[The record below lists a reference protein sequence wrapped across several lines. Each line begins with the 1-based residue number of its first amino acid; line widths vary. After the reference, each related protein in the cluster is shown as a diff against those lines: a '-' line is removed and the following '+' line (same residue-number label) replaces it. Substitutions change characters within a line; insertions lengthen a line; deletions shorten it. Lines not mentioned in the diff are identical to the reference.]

1 MQGGQA
7 FLPVRERGAF
17 KRIAL
22 GIFFFLLDLA
32 VLYYGNQ
39 YLGHVAER
47 LKNRDFGPMLFGSVF
62 GVLVHGSQVFLL
74 IISWVLAGGG
84 TGYYFKRAG
93 LAVGLALSSVGIGL
107 TGAVLPMLST
117 RLVYF
122 FPLGLTVTVLTAV
135 LFQLLTL
142 QVENWVDRATAMLL
156 WVYSFQSLELLP
168 AFPTNTQ
175 ALSSLFQ
182 SMYSSNEEVV
192 IASMAGTGLFL
203 SFLAGALISTW
214 LLTSYSIRL
223 GQVRRIWEM
232 ESRQAARD
240 EAAAFQEVNMLD
252 MRSLVHDLKNP
263 LAVIKGMTLMLKS
276 GVDDPTSEKAEIML
290 KATNYME
297 RMIGEILHEDE
308 RHAVRAGPFFD
319 NLERH
324 IRPFPWGGHVG
335 ITLAPGVEDLSLTL
349 NEIRFTRVLYNILDN
364 AWRANRTAGTQDIE
378 LRVERNGWFLEIEIL
393 DNGPGYTDKG
403 PNYRKSGWG
412 STGLGLAFA
421 RKIVAAHGGHLTLSK
436 RRDGKSGARALVDLP
451 LADESP
457 ARSTVDQD
465 GTV

>member
-1 MQGGQA
+1 MQGDQA

-17 KRIAL
+17 KWITW
-22 GIFFFLLDLA
+22 GIFFFLLDL
-32 VLYYGNQ
+32 VLLYYGNQ
-39 YLGHVAER
+39 YLSHVAER
-47 LKNRDFGPMLFGSVF
+47 LKNRDFGTMLFGSVF

-74 IISWVLAGGG
+74 IISWVLAGRG
-84 TGYYFKRAG
+84 TGRHVKWGG

-107 TGAVLPMLST
+107 TGAALPTLST
-117 RLVYF
+117 RLVYS
-122 FPLGLTVTVLTAV
+122 FPLGLAIAVLMAV

-142 QVENWVDRATAMLL
+142 RVENWVDQATAMLL

-168 AFPTNTQ
+168 SFPTNAQ

-182 SMYSSNEEVV
+182 SIYGSNEEVIV
-192 IASMAGTGLFL
+192 ASVAGTGLFL

-240 EAAAFQEVNMLD
+240 EATAFQEVNTLD

-263 LAVIKGMTLMLKS
+263 LAVIKGMTLMIKN
-276 GVDDPTSEKAEIML
+276 GADEPTLEKAEIML
-290 KATNYME
+290 KATHYME
-297 RMIGEILHEDE
+297 QMIGEILHEDK

-324 IRPFPWGGHVG
+324 IHPFPWGEHVEM
-335 ITLAPGVEDLSLTL
+335 TLAEGVENLSLTL

-364 AWRANRTAGTQDIE
+364 AWRANRTAGTQKIE
-378 LRVERNGWFLEIEIL
+378 LRVQRNRRFLEIEIL
-393 DNGPGYTDKG
+393 DNGPGYPPDKG
-403 PNYRKSGWG
+403 PRPRKSGWG

-421 RKIVAAHGGHLTLSK
+421 RKTVAAHGGRLTLSK
-436 RRDGKSGARALVDLP
+436 RGDGKSGVRALVELP
-451 LADESP
+451 LADESADDP
-457 ARSTVDQD
+457 
-465 GTV
+465 

>member
-1 MQGGQA
+1 MEGSQT

-17 KRIAL
+17 KRIAW
-22 GIFFFLLDLA
+22 GILFFMLDLV

-47 LKNRDFGPMLFGSVF
+47 LQNRDFGPMLFSSAF
-62 GVLVHGSQVFLL
+62 RVLVHGFQVFLL
-74 IISWVLAGGG
+74 IISWVLVGRG
-84 TGYYFKRAG
+84 TGCYFRRAG
-93 LAVGLALSSVGIGL
+93 LVVSLALSSAGIGL
-107 TGAVLPMLST
+107 SGAVLPMLSP
-117 RLVYF
+117 RLVYS
-122 FPLGLTVTVLTAV
+122 FPLTLAIAVLMAV

-142 QVENWVDRATAMLL
+142 QVDNWIDRATAMLL

-175 ALSSLFQ
+175 ALSALFRN
-182 SMYSSNEEVV
+182 MYSSNEEAV

-214 LLTSYSIRL
+214 LLTTYSIRL

-263 LAVIKGMTLMLKS
+263 LAVIKGMTLMFQS
-276 GVDDPTSEKAEIML
+276 GADSPTSEKAEIML
-290 KATNYME
+290 KAVSYME

-308 RHAVRAGPFFD
+308 RRAVQAGPFFD
-319 NLERH
+319 SLERH
-324 IRPFPWGGHVG
+324 IRPFPWGEHVE
-335 ITLAPGVEDLSLTL
+335 ITLAPGVEELSLTL
-349 NEIRFTRVLYNILDN
+349 NEIHFTRVLYNILDN
-364 AWRANRTAGTQDIE
+364 AWRANRTAGALDIA
-378 LRVERNGWFLEIEIL
+378 LRVERSGRFLEIEIV
-393 DNGPGYTDKG
+393 DNGPGYTDRG
-403 PNYRKSGWG
+403 PHYRKSGWG

-436 RRDGKSGARALVDLP
+436 RRDGENGACALVELP
-451 LADESP
+451 LALEN
-457 ARSTVDQD
+457 
-465 GTV
+465 